1 MEAVNKVLYL
11 LNKAFYMYSW
21 DYITLA
27 ILIFVISLGFV
38 LLKRLM
44 WRKEKAFQI
53 ITLVVFFIYIAMV
66 IYSTVLN
73 RDIDSAG
80 FKVKLIPFRS
90 YFMIHDGFTDKI
102 REVIMNVALFY
113 PIGFLYCVLDTKKI
127 NSGKWPIVA
136 MSAALS
142 LLIELI
148 QLVFKLGCVETD
160 DIIHNVIG
168 CCLGILG
175 YMILDFITFND
186 RDWDLF

>member
-1 MEAVNKVLYL
+1 MEVVSKILQF
-11 LNKAFYMYSW
+11 LNKIFYMYSW

-27 ILIFVISLGFV
+27 MLIFVISLGFV
-38 LLKRLM
+38 LLKHFM

-113 PIGFLYCVLDTKKI
+113 PIGFLYCVLNTEKI
-127 NSGKWPIVA
+127 NEKKWPIIA

-142 LLIELI
+142 FLIELI
-148 QLVFKLGCVETD
+148 QLIFKLGCVETD
-160 DIIHNVIG
+160 DIMHNVIG

-175 YMILDFITFND
+175 YMLLDFITFNE